1 MSKAILSSP
10 IGFAGTT
17 MSFEE
22 VQFPQSL
29 EGFVSFV
36 GHPATKALVEALG
49 ASTVTGKFAGLQ
61 IGESFIAVP
70 LANNPRE
77 GGFTKDVAIESV
89 AALKCILCT
98 RVA

>member
-1 MSKAILSSP
+1 MKKVILSTP
-10 IGFAGTT
+10 LGFAGTT

-36 GHPATKALVEALG
+36 GHPATKGLVEALG
-49 ASTVTGKFAGLQ
+49 ATTVTGKFSGLQ
-61 IGESFIAVP
+61 IGESFLAVP

-77 GGFTKDVAIESV
+77 GGFTKDVAVQSV
-89 AALKCILCT
+89 AELKCILCT